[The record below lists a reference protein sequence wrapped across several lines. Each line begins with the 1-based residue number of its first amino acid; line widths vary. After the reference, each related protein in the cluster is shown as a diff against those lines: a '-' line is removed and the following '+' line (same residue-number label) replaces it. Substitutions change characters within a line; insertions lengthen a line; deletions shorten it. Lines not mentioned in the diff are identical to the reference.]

1 MVARNSFQRNER
13 MALSFAVFST
23 CGNNVIASK
32 SARLYVQ
39 PAVGV
44 MNLATSV
51 TISGCLAMFSIV
63 WHLNHS
69 TEVLIFV

>member
-44 MNLATSV
+44 MNLATAA
-51 TISGCLAMFSIV
+51 TISG
-63 WHLNHS
+63 
-69 TEVLIFV
+69 